1 MAFFLNNNT
10 TNMFKA
16 AKQLTNLSKDF
27 TIFIKKLENAKS
39 LTEITELYEKTV
51 EICSEMEEV
60 SEKALLSAGIAA
72 AEDRI
77 ETLIKTTVSALVS
90 FIEAAESKED
100 ALQEVLSSSD
110 IFAEEILEGVEN
122 VF

>member
-1 MAFFLNNNT
+1 
-10 TNMFKA
+10 MFKA